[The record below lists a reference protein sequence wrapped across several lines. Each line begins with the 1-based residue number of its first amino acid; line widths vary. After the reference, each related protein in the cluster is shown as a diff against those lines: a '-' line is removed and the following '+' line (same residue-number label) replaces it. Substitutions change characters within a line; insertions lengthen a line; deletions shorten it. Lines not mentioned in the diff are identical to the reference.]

1 MIHDAPPSSQTIS
14 TNKKRQTSSSARK
27 LNDTTTTLAS
37 KRPSSISKQ
46 LKSVLRKENSSS
58 RANQTLQLEDDYI
71 EVGLLPPSNMTSID
85 QSNVSTH
92 DVHNFSTIVR
102 PLQDSEEDR
111 SRENV
116 LANEEQAAISGSF
129 SIFDQKKDS
138 LQVNNN

>member
-14 TNKKRQTSSSARK
+14 TGKKRQTSSSARK
-27 LNDTTTTLAS
+27 LNDTTTSLAS

-58 RANQTLQLEDDYI
+58 RANQTLQLDDDYI

-138 LQVNNN
+138 LQVNN